1 MAVRV
6 LGDRYELVSF
16 VGRGGMG
23 EVWEGRDRVIR
34 RRVAVKLLPY
44 RRGGE
49 LSAELFFREA
59 RTAGGLSHRGV
70 VTVHDMGQDPGDGTL
85 FLVMEFVAGRDLAAV
100 LRADGPPAVPVAV
113 DWGVQG
119 AAALAAAHDAGIV
132 HRDLKPANLMLT
144 SGGDIK
150 ILDFGIA
157 RFMAA
162 TDKSS
167 KVMGT
172 LAYMAPER
180 FREHSGDARTD
191 LYAFGCVLYE
201 LLTGDTPFR
210 AADPV
215 SMMTAHL
222 QQTPTPPGELR
233 PGVPAALDALV
244 MRLLAK
250 DPADRPASA
259 ADVRD
264 ALRAPG
270 IASGADPAPPP
281 AAEAPGIE
289 PARDTPPLH
298 TPPPAERTATERTPT
313 EGTPS
318 ERTPGGPAADAGPGP
333 FVDRHHLPTQ
343 TAPSPEP
350 VHRPAAGGEAAPDPL
365 LGRRRALRLGLG
377 AVVTAGVTGLAL
389 FPWGDGQDA
398 GSAAGGTGPGA
409 DAPSGTSA
417 HGAQPWHYYAST
429 LVPRG
434 PAFSGGVLYFAD
446 GAWIYGVDALTGEK
460 RSSATA
466 DGTELPNGFLAAAG
480 GMLFVGGAKG
490 KLYAVKSTG
499 GSVVWTF
506 TAGNGIGCA
515 PTVAGR
521 LVLVGSLDKSLHA
534 LDAATGTEKWSFATG
549 DFVLSPAAVAHGT
562 VFVGSD
568 DRTFYAVDA
577 ATGARKWAFQAVN
590 TFRATAAVDRGLV
603 YVPNNDQT
611 LYALDAATG
620 SKRWAVPLGGGTK
633 ADDNDHPSCPV
644 VADGTVYVGGRDNLL
659 HALDATTGRT
669 KWTYGISGDFRPTT
683 PAVADGTVYVGD
695 RAEPYGTLHAVD
707 ASTGRKRWTFR
718 TGSAVGDTGAPV
730 VANGRVYV
738 ANRDGLYAVVA
749 ATGQGRN

>member
-1 MAVRV
+1 MRV

-49 LSAELFFREA
+49 LSTELFFREA

-70 VTVHDMGQDPGDGTL
+70 VTVYDMGQDPGDGTL
-85 FLVMEFVAGRDLAAV
+85 FLVMEFVEGRDLAAV
-100 LRADGPPAVPVAV
+100 LREDGPPAVPVAV

-157 RFMAA
+157 RFMVA

-201 LLTGDTPFR
+201 LLTGDTPFS

-233 PGVPAALDALV
+233 PGVPAALDDLV

-270 IASGADPAPPP
+270 IASGADPAPPS
-281 AAEAPGIE
+281 AAEVPSTA

-298 TPPPAERTATERTPT
+298 TPPPVERTPT
-313 EGTPS
+313 EH
-318 ERTPGGPAADAGPGP
+318 TPGGPAADAGPGP
-333 FVDRHHLPTQ
+333 FADRHHLPTQ
-343 TAPSPEP
+343 TAPPPEP
-350 VHRPAAGGEAAPDPL
+350 AHRPAAGGEPAPDPL
-365 LGRRRALRLGLG
+365 PGRRRALRLGLG
-377 AVVTAGVTGLAL
+377 AALAAGVTGLAL
-389 FPWGDGQDA
+389 FPWGDGQD
-398 GSAAGGTGPGA
+398 GSAAGGTGTGA
-409 DAPSGTSA
+409 GAPSGTSA

-434 PAFSGGVLYFAD
+434 PALSGGVLYLFE
-446 GAWIYGVDALTGEK
+446 GGIWIHAVDALTGEK
-460 RSSATA
+460 RSSVTVYGA
-466 DGTELPNGFLAAAG
+466 ELPNGFLAAAG

-499 GSVVWTF
+499 GSPTWTF
-506 TAGNGIGCA
+506 TAGNDIGCA
-515 PTVAGR
+515 PTVAGK

-534 LDAATGTEKWSFATG
+534 LDTATGTEKWSFATG
-549 DFVLSPAAVAHGT
+549 GFVLSPVTVAHGT

-568 DRTFYAVDA
+568 DRNFYAVDA
-577 ATGARKWAFQAVN
+577 ATGARKWAFRAGS
-590 TFRATAAVDRGLV
+590 TFRATAAVDRGVV

-620 SKRWAVPLGGGTK
+620 AKNWAVPLGGGTK
-633 ADDNDHPSCPV
+633 PDANDFPSCPV

-659 HALDATTGRT
+659 HALDAKTGRT

-683 PAVADGTVYVGD
+683 PAVADGTVYVGN
-695 RAEPYGTLHAVD
+695 RAEPYGTLCAVD
-707 ASTGRKRWTFR
+707 ASTGRKRWSFR
-718 TGSAVGDTGAPV
+718 TGSAVGDIGAPV
-730 VANGRVYV
+730 VANGLVYV

-749 ATGQGRN
+749 TTGQGRS